1 MECGESSPL
10 FFLETESGEDS
21 PHSIRF
27 AISVTAMQLLRCYCN
42 QYRTS
47 N

>member
-1 MECGESSPL
+1 MTEIAKRMDCGESSPL

-21 PHSIRF
+21 IRQR
-27 AISVTAMQLLRCYCN
+27 AA
-42 QYRTS
+42 S